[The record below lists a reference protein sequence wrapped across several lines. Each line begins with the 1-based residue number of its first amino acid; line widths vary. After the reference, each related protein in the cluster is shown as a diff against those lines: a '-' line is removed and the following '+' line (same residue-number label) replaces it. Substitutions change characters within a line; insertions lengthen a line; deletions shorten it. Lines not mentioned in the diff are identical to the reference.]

1 MQFNQFVEWV
11 FYGILSGCFIYGVSI
26 LKDLNKSIETLNN
39 QIAVV
44 IEKVT
49 WHEKWLERH
58 DGEIQVLRNN
68 N

>member
-11 FYGILSGCFIYGVSI
+11 FYGVVSGSFIYGLSI
-26 LKDLNKSIETLNN
+26 LKDLNRSVETLNN

-58 DGEIQVLRNN
+58 DGEIQILRNN